1 MDATPGPRQRI
12 VVGIDGS
19 DTAAHALDW
28 AVAEAAVRDATL
40 EVVHAWSMPYAY
52 APMGVGTMPI
62 DAAAYEREGKELLAD
77 EVDRAL
83 ARAAERPPEVHRTLV
98 EGPAAATLLHLA
110 AGADLLV
117 VGTRGRGG
125 VTEMVLGSVSR
136 QCTHH
141 APCPVVVVPPAVRPN
156 RRP

>member
-1 MDATPGPRQRI
+1 MDSTPARRQRI

-19 DTAAHALDW
+19 DTAANALDW
-28 AVAEAAVRDATL
+28 AMAEAAVRQASL
-40 EVVHAWSMPYAY
+40 EVVHAWSTPYAY

-62 DAAAYEREGKELLAD
+62 DPATYERDAKELLAD

-83 ARAAERPPEVHRTLV
+83 ERAAVQPPEVHRVLS
-98 EGPAAATLLHLA
+98 EGPAAATLLHAA

-141 APCPVVVVPPAVRPN
+141 APCPVVVVPPAVRAN